1 MEFLPPIYF
10 QNGHFWSK
18 IGILR
23 FLPQGGCASRP
34 ISSFN
39 SILNSLVSGSWD
51 SKVIFSDLSEVD
63 SKSKLDVIA
72 IAIPIPMAI
81 TAIIPTITALFNWK
95 NLDKLVY
102 KLAGLLR
109 LVLNK
114 IIQIYIY

>member
-1 MEFLPPIYF
+1 MVIFAQKYEIYDLA
-10 QNGHFWSK
+10 Q
-18 IGILR
+18 
-23 FLPQGGCASRP
+23 GCALSP

-39 SILNSLVSGSWD
+39 STLNSLVSGSWD
-51 SKVIFSDLSEVD
+51 SEEIFSDLSEDD

-81 TAIIPTITALFNWK
+81 TAIIPAITALFNWK
-95 NLDKLVY
+95 NLGKLVY

-109 LVLNK
+109 LDLNK